1 MGGKGTLRALSW
13 GRRALWAVALTLL
26 AAHLALYVYYAVALM
41 RFPFDYDQGEGFE
54 LVDTLMFAEG
64 RWPYRDV
71 THYPFY
77 SSNYPPLF
85 HVMLVPFAWIFGAG
99 YWYGRLAGFLATLI
113 TAGAIGWIVWREERA
128 RWVAL
133 AAGLAYLASNTIYH
147 VGPLFRQH
155 ITMVMFEVLSV
166 AVLARVDVDGVEAL
180 PPHPQQG
187 TPSPAPPASRA
198 DARLAALASTE
209 GKPLAQA
216 RRKTQRRLALGL
228 ALLLVAGYTKQLA
241 LASAVAVFGYLF
253 LRNPRRSLRW
263 GLGFAAVGVAIF
275 AWVDWATGGAWWVN
289 AIAANVN
296 AYFPSQ
302 FLGLFRQWLRLHG
315 ALIVPAA
322 LLVGYELY
330 FTRLSLY
337 SVWWVFAVANTALSG
352 KWGAGD
358 SYFATAIA
366 ATCVLS
372 GIFLA
377 RTLRGGWRWPAG
389 HPYLRRLGRLR
400 AALSARCGAL
410 SAWAGVLV
418 PAVYIVYALS
428 VVKLPTEG
436 AFFGPL
442 ADALGVRSSYGA
454 RYAFY
459 DAAGWTPGYAAI
471 GHIPTREDADN
482 GWRIV
487 EAIRSDPRPAL
498 SEEAGFSLRARRDVV
513 TNPTQLKNLY
523 ENGLYDPAELIAMIE
538 AQRFGVLV
546 FRAQFYP
553 PPVLDAA
560 YRAYFPAEAIPMNG
574 FRYEIWRPAP
584 SAEVRA
590 AFAVALENGG
600 AVDVALTPKLA
611 ERWAAHMIGYL
622 GVDEHTVRV
631 QVQPRGAGSR
641 VRVQLERSDAGVD

>member
-1 MGGKGTLRALSW
+1 MRSEVRALRW
-13 GRRALWAVALTLL
+13 GSRALWTLALLLL

-54 LVDTLMFAEG
+54 LVDTLMFSEG

-128 RWVAL
+128 GRVAV
-133 AAGLAYLASNTIYH
+133 AAGLAYLASNTVYH

-166 AVLARVDVDGVEAL
+166 AVLAHVDTIRDV
-180 PPHPQQG
+180 
-187 TPSPAPPASRA
+187 
-198 DARLAALASTE
+198 
-209 GKPLAQA
+209 
-216 RRKTQRRLALGL
+216 RRRRRTLALGL
-228 ALLLVAGYTKQLA
+228 ALLLAAGYTKQLT
-241 LASAVAVFGYLF
+241 LASALAVFGFLF
-253 LRNPRRSLRW
+253 LRNPRRSLTW
-263 GLGFAAVGVAIF
+263 GVGFAAVGVAIF
-275 AWVDWATGGAWWVN
+275 AWMDWATGGAWWTN

-296 AYFPSQ
+296 AYYPSQ
-302 FLGLFRQWLRLHG
+302 FWGLFRQWLRLHG
-315 ALIVPAA
+315 ALIAVAA
-322 LLVGYELY
+322 LWLAYELY
-330 FTRLSLY
+330 FARLSLY
-337 SVWWVFAVANTALSG
+337 AVWWVFAVANTALSG

-372 GIFLA
+372 GLFLA
-377 RTLRGGWRWPAG
+377 RTWRGAWTWPPD
-389 HPYLRRLGRLR
+389 HPYLRRLARWR
-400 AALSARCGAL
+400 AALRARR
-410 SAWAGVLV
+410 AWAGVLV
-418 PAVYIVYALS
+418 PAVYVVYALS

-442 ADALGVRSSYGA
+442 ADALGVQSSYGG

-459 DAAGWTPGYAAI
+459 DAAGWTPGYATI
-471 GHIPTREDADN
+471 GHIPSAQDTAN

-487 EAIRSDPRPAL
+487 DAIRSDPRPAL
-498 SEEAGFSLRARRDVV
+498 SEEAGFSLRAGRDVV

-538 AQRFGVLV
+538 AQRFGVIV

-574 FRYEIWRPAP
+574 FQYEIWRPAP

-590 AFAVALENGG
+590 AFAAALDTGG
-600 AVDVALTPKLA
+600 SLDVALPVEWARRWTAHALAYWEWQPRGA
-611 ERWAAHMIGYL
+611 ERWERDGRA
-622 GVDEHTVRV
+622 VRV

-641 VRVQLERSDAGVD
+641 VRVTVER

>member
-1 MGGKGTLRALSW
+1 MGERRAGRARALVQ
-13 GRRALWAVALTLL
+13 RALWASALLLL

-54 LVDTLMFAEG
+54 LVDTLMFSEG

-85 HVMLVPFAWIFGAG
+85 HVMLVPFAWLFGAG
-99 YWYGRLAGFLATLI
+99 YWYGRLAGFLATLV

-128 RWVAL
+128 RAVAL
-133 AAGLAYLASNTIYH
+133 AAGLAYLASNTVYH

-166 AVLARVDVDGVEAL
+166 AVLAHVDTIREA
-180 PPHPQQG
+180 G
-187 TPSPAPPASRA
+187 
-198 DARLAALASTE
+198 
-209 GKPLAQA
+209 
-216 RRKTQRRLALGL
+216 RRRRRLALGL
-228 ALLLVAGYTKQLA
+228 ALLLAAGYTKQLA
-241 LASAVAVFGYLF
+241 LASAIAVFGFLF
-253 LRNPRRSLRW
+253 LRNPRRSLVW
-263 GLGFAAVGVAIF
+263 GVGFAAVGVALF
-275 AWVDWATGGAWWVN
+275 AWMDWATDGAWWLN

-302 FLGLFRQWLRLHG
+302 FWGLFRQWLRLHG
-315 ALIVPAA
+315 ALVVLAA
-322 LLVGYELY
+322 LWVGYELY
-330 FTRLSLY
+330 FARLSLY

-372 GIFLA
+372 GLFLA
-377 RTLRGGWRWPAG
+377 RTLRGGWRWPQG
-389 HPYLRRLGRLR
+389 HPYLRRLERLR
-400 AALSARCGAL
+400 AALSARRATL
-410 SAWAGVLV
+410 SAWAGALV

-442 ADALGVRSSYGA
+442 AEALGVQSSYGA

-471 GHIPTREDADN
+471 GHIPTAQDTAN

-487 EAIRSDPRPAL
+487 AAIRADPRPAL
-498 SEEAGFSLRARRDVV
+498 SEEAGFSLRAGREVV

-538 AQRFGVLV
+538 AQQFGVVV

-553 PPVLDAA
+553 PPVLDAV
-560 YRAYFPAEAIPMNG
+560 YRAYFPTETVPMNG
-574 FRYEIWRPAP
+574 FQYELWRPAP
-584 SAEVRA
+584 PAEKRA
-590 AFAVALENGG
+590 AFAAALERGGAFAVALAPE
-600 AVDVALTPKLA
+600 LA
-611 ERWAAHMIGYL
+611 ERWAAHALSYWGWEQTDAERWER
-622 GVDEHTVRV
+622 GGRAVSV
-631 QVQPRGAGSR
+631 QVGARGAGSW
-641 VRVQLERSDAGVD
+641 VRVELER